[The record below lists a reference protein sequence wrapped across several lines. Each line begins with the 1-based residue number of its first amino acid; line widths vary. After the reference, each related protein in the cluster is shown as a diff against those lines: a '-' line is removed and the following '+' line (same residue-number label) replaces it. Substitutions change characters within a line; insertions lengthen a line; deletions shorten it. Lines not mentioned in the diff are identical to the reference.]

1 VSHSSTAVEKQLK
14 KLLPHICNKEKE
26 KKRNNMG
33 FLFYGKKGMVQ
44 DPTSKFCGITTNRPL
59 QDA

>member
-1 VSHSSTAVEKQLK
+1 
-14 KLLPHICNKEKE
+14 
-26 KKRNNMG
+26 MG

-44 DPTSKFCGITTNRPL
+44 DPTSQFCGITTTNRPL